1 MFRELSLMLCS
12 LIDTPPTSIWLAPHV
27 LWYRRLNYLKPDIL
41 FAGEF
46 ALMSSRMMRAVV
58 IVSHGGVA
66 GLEVQE
72 RERPVT
78 AVADRVLVRVRA
90 AGLNRADILQRRGH
104 YPAPPGAPADI
115 PGLEFAGE
123 IFEIGPEVRSLNV
136 GNRVF
141 GITAG
146 GAQAEYV
153 LVPESTLAPVPANLD
168 WVEAAA
174 IPEAF
179 ITAHDAL
186 FTQARLEMG
195 ERVLVHAAG
204 SGVGLAAIQLARA
217 CGAICYGT
225 SRTPE
230 KLERARGFGLD
241 EAVAVK
247 DDPGLF
253 AGAVKEWT
261 NGKGVDVILDLVG
274 GSYLAANLESLAVR
288 GRLMLVGTTGGA
300 SAPLDFGVVLGKRL
314 RITGTVLRA
323 RSLEEKARATLRFS
337 AHVLPHLERERM
349 RPVIDKVYRMDEV
362 RAAHER
368 LESNESFGKIV
379 LKI

>member
-1 MFRELSLMLCS
+1 
-12 LIDTPPTSIWLAPHV
+12 
-27 LWYRRLNYLKPDIL
+27 
-41 FAGEF
+41 
-46 ALMSSRMMRAVV
+46 MSSRMMRAVV
-58 IVSHGGVA
+58 IVSHGGVE
-66 GLEVQE
+66 GLEVHE
-72 RERPVT
+72 RERPFET
-78 AVADRVLVRVRA
+78 VADRVLVRVRA
-90 AGLNRADILQRRGH
+90 AGLNRADLLQRRGL
-104 YPAPPGAPADI
+104 YPAPQGTVEDI

-123 IFEIGPEVRSLNV
+123 VVEVGREVTSFRA
-136 GNRVF
+136 GQRVF

-153 LVPESTLAPVPANLD
+153 LVPASTLAEIPSNLD

-186 FTQARLEMG
+186 FTQAHLEMG

-225 SRTPE
+225 SRTLE
-230 KLERARGFGLD
+230 KLERARGLGLD
-241 EAVAVK
+241 DAVMVK
-247 DDPGLF
+247 DDPSLF
-253 AGAVKEWT
+253 AGAVNEWT
-261 NGKGVDVILDLVG
+261 RGAGVDVILDLVG
-274 GSYLAANLESLAVR
+274 GSYLAANLDALAVK
-288 GRLMLVGTTGGA
+288 GRLMFVGTTGGA
-300 SAPLDFGVVLGKRL
+300 LAPLDLGVVMRKRL
-314 RITGTVLRA
+314 ALRGTVLRA
-323 RSLEEKARATLRFS
+323 RSVEEKARATQRFIK
-337 AHVLPHLERERM
+337 HVLPLLERETV
-349 RPVIDKVYRMDEV
+349 RPVIDKVYGIAEV